1 MARYTHG
8 APPPIPDFGSTP
20 VNRQGGFLPATTPNA
35 PVAGGAAVGYTPP
48 AIAPV
53 QIFPWWLYQYESAQ
67 AFYIK
72 SLNFTVAASGITV
85 VPAFTFTVPAQMRG
99 VLQSIEMTVQ
109 SSTAAMNLQLTLLLQ
124 NAPLQ
129 GWSGVAFPPIL
140 ATGLVR
146 GINNM
151 NVRMQQNQ
159 TLTAQFAEASGSP
172 FVCSLE
178 ASGWVVAQ
186 SDIDRLQQSVRY

>member
-20 VNRQGGFLPATTPNA
+20 VDRQGGFLPATMPNA
-35 PVAGGAAVGYTPP
+35 PDAGVVGYTPP
-48 AIAPV
+48 AMAPV

-72 SLNFTVAASGITV
+72 SLNFMVAASTITP
-85 VPAFTFTVPAQMRG
+85 VPTFTFTVPQQMRG

-109 SSTAAMNLQLTLLLQ
+109 SSTAAMNLQLTLLVQ

-151 NVRMQQNQ
+151 NVRLQQNQ
-159 TLTAQFAEASGSP
+159 ILTAQFAEASGSP

-186 SDIDRLQQSVRY
+186 VDIDRLQQSVRY

>member
-20 VNRQGGFLPATTPNA
+20 VDRQGGFLPATMPNA
-35 PVAGGAAVGYTPP
+35 PDAGVVGYTPP
-48 AIAPV
+48 AMAPV

-72 SLNFTVAASGITV
+72 SLNFMVAASTITP
-85 VPAFTFTVPAQMRG
+85 VPTFTFTVPQQMRG

-109 SSTAAMNLQLTLLLQ
+109 SSTAAMNLQLTLLVQ

-129 GWSGVAFPPIL
+129 GWSGVAFPHQQHECAV
-140 ATGLVR
+140 ATESDPHRAIR
-146 GINNM
+146 GSE
-151 NVRMQQNQ
+151 RQ
-159 TLTAQFAEASGSP
+159 P
-172 FVCSLE
+172 VCVQPRSK
-178 ASGWVVAQ
+178 
-186 SDIDRLQQSVRY
+186 RLGRRPGGH